1 MLKDKIFIYKRRL
14 IYVILLIFTPVFF
27 YKLTHV
33 IDFTRFQDFPLWI
46 YGGWCWAAYINLIGI
61 GLILLLSKVILIKKP
76 EIKSYCCELLIIFI
90 ADLFAIFYLARY
102 EPSFNYNEIGNNK
115 YILSAFIYQL
125 ITVYSL
131 SFLFTIFNLPC
142 RDKMG

>member
-1 MLKDKIFIYKRRL
+1 MYKRRL
-14 IYVILLIFTPVFF
+14 TYIILLIFTSVFF
-27 YKLTHV
+27 YKSTQV

-46 YGGWCWAAYINLIGI
+46 YAGWCWAAFISLIGI
-61 GLILLLSKVILIKKP
+61 GATLVLIKAILIKKI
-76 EIKSYCCELLIIFI
+76 EIKSYCGELLIIFI